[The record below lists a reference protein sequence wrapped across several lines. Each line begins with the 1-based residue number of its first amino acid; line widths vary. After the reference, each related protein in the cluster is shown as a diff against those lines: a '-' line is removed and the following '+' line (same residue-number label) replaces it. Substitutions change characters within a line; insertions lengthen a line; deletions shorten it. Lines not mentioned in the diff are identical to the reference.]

1 MRKLEDGNI
10 RRKREVSGQNRRVGI
25 SAVENWG
32 KKIKRLSS
40 SKTFASRT
48 VSATSLPGFSHAPKR
63 RVGENTGNEVVAGG
77 YWMRH

>member
-32 KKIKRLSS
+32 KETWRLSS
-40 SKTFASRT
+40 SKTFVSRT
-48 VSATSLPGFSHAPKR
+48 TSSLSFSLAPKR
-63 RVGENTGNEVVAGG
+63 RVGENPGNEVVAGG
-77 YWMRH
+77 YGMRH

>member
-32 KKIKRLSS
+32 KRLKGFHPPKRL
-40 SKTFASRT
+40 RQEQL
-48 VSATSLPGFSHAPKR
+48 VQPRCRGSLTLR
-63 RVGENTGNEVVAGG
+63 RDG
-77 YWMRH
+77 